1 MKIRPIKP
9 RRISSQVFE
18 QIRELIYKGDF
29 KPGQQIPPERELA
42 ASMQVSRTSVRN
54 AIEKLVNLGLLN
66 QVQGQG
72 TFVSSP
78 EQREGNPLSAAMSTD
93 EATFFDLLE
102 VRMGLEC
109 NAAELAAM
117 RATDNDIRSIKK
129 SLVEME
135 EDLRDNGVI
144 STAADAAFH
153 MAVTFSTK
161 NPVLIHLTRNFYDF
175 LFVGIKKNL
184 SHLGDVD
191 LAYEEVLEHHRE
203 VFEAIKARES
213 KKAYNAMHKH
223 LIYVQDFFEKR
234 NTVQD
239 SIPLK
244 HLAM

>member
-1 MKIRPIKP
+1 MNIRPIKP

-18 QIRELIYKGDF
+18 QIRELIYKGAF
-29 KPGQQIPPERELA
+29 KAGEQIPPERELA

-54 AIEKLVNLGLLN
+54 AIEKLVNLGLLK

-93 EATFFDLLE
+93 EATFFDLIE

-109 NAAELAAM
+109 NAAQLAAL
-117 RATDNDIRSIKK
+117 RATDSDIRSIKK
-129 SLVEME
+129 SLTEME
-135 EDLRDNGVI
+135 DDLADNGSI
-144 STAADAAFH
+144 STAADTAFH
-153 MAVTFSTK
+153 MAITFSTK
-161 NPVLIHLTRNFYDF
+161 NPVLIHLTRSFYDF

-184 SHLGDVD
+184 SHMGDVD

-203 VFEAIKARES
+203 VFAHIKSREPQ
-213 KKAYNAMHKH
+213 KAYDAMRRH

-234 NTVQD
+234 NVVQD

-244 HLAM
+244 YLAA